1 MSHGVED
8 SLYPFCRVPT
18 TWQCPTPPMV
28 TSSVLQWK
36 CAVFHTGAS
45 GSSSFQ
51 EQPGPSCS
59 TLLRLLMLE
68 LDSLALHVGSIHT
81 DWVTS
86 AKSLNFFEPHVPQ

>member
-36 CAVFHTGAS
+36 CAVFHTGQLGRYQRACCVSVCEQISS
-45 GSSSFQ
+45 GRW
-51 EQPGPSCS
+51 ERMRGPCAPSQI
-59 TLLRLLMLE
+59 
-68 LDSLALHVGSIHT
+68 V
-81 DWVTS
+81 
-86 AKSLNFFEPHVPQ
+86 